1 MALPLPCCCSSGQ
14 GLKLGE
20 CFQRPDQREAEAV
33 LSWVVPQDLVQDM
46 RAVKHKG
53 WLTGKHWNTDM

>member
-20 CFQRPDQREAEAV
+20 CSDRPDQREAEAV
-33 LSWVVPQDLVQDM
+33 LTVLGGTPGSSVRHEGHQTQGVVDQKALE
-46 RAVKHKG
+46 H
-53 WLTGKHWNTDM
+53 